1 MSEGYEVPTE
11 LPGEN
16 FLLMTYQ
23 VHYSAYHIYLARSC
37 CYTTPVWMPDASYFE
52 GVRRR
57 DRGPGLYRD
66 EECPHCGGP
75 GSPAGS
81 ALGGDHPV
89 DARLLR

>member
-1 MSEGYEVPTE
+1 
-11 LPGEN
+11 
-16 FLLMTYQ
+16 MTYIT
-23 VHYSAYHIYLARSC
+23 VHIICIYIARSC
-37 CYTTPVWMPDASYFE
+37 CILPTPVWMPDASYFE

-81 ALGGDHPV
+81 ALRGDHPV
-89 DARLLR
+89 DPRRGNTAQRICGIQ